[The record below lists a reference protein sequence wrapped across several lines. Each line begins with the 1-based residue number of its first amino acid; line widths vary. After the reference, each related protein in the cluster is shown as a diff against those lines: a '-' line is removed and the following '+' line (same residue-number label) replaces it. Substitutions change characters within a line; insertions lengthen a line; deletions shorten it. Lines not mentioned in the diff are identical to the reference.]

1 MNISKLI
8 QLALEYYRAGNLH
21 QAEQTCRNILKKQSK
36 HFDALHVL
44 GAIYSQLGQHDLA
57 IKYTRKALQYNSNSS
72 EAHYNLGTALQA
84 KGQLD
89 DAITYFQKALQLNP
103 TFVKAYYNLGI
114 ALQAKGQ
121 LDDAITYFQKALQ
134 LNPDF
139 PDAYYNLGTAFQ
151 DKGQFDDAVACY
163 QKALRL
169 NPKLSDAYYNL
180 GIIFQAKDQLDD
192 AVACYQKAI
201 QINPNLPDAYCNV
214 GAALQAKGHLD
225 DAVACYQKAI
235 QINANCID
243 AYINLGNTLQAKG
256 HIDDA
261 IAWFQKSLMLN
272 PYNVTAYYNLGTT
285 LHEQGRQDR
294 ALAAFDIA
302 LFFDPGY
309 IEARWNRCF
318 AHLPIIYPDHLSI
331 QVARTQYHKELLKLR
346 DTISQEL
353 SQDIDTA
360 ARAVGSLQPFYLTY
374 QGLDDRELQHL
385 YGNLVCQIMA
395 SRYPQFA
402 DCPPL
407 PSLSFGESIRV
418 GIVSGFFYYHSNW
431 KIRIKGWVE
440 NLDKKRINLYGYHT
454 GTKKDK
460 ETAIARQGFY
470 RFVEDI
476 YSFEDLCSIIRE
488 DNLHILIYPEIGMF
502 PKTAR
507 LAALRLAPIQCTSW
521 GHPDTSGFP
530 TVDYYLS
537 SDLME
542 PSEADDHYTEKL
554 IRLPNLSVYYTPF
567 DVPSVDVN
575 RNTFGLRP
583 TSTIYLCCQSLFK
596 YLPQYDE
603 IYPHIAHQ
611 VGDCQF
617 LFISHSKSRWVTE
630 QFRSRIN
637 QAFQHFNLNADDY
650 VVFLPFLDFEKYY
663 AMNRLADV
671 YLDSIDWSGCNTT
684 FEALACNLPVVTLP
698 GNLMRGRHS
707 SAILTMIE
715 VTETIATSLDEYV
728 SLAVKLGQ
736 DGEWRQYISDKISKN
751 KHLAYRD
758 RACITALEDFLE
770 GEVKKR
776 ACGI

>member
-8 QLALEYYRAGNLH
+8 QSALEYYRAGNLP
-21 QAEQTCRNILKKQSK
+21 QAEQTCRNILKKQPK
-36 HFDALHVL
+36 NYDALHFL

-57 IKYTRKALQYNSNSS
+57 IKYSLKALQYNSKSS
-72 EAHYNLGTALQA
+72 EAQYNLGTALQA

-89 DAITYFQKALQLNP
+89 DAITSFQKALQLNP
-103 TFVKAYYNLGI
+103 TFVKAQYNLGT

-121 LDDAITYFQKALQ
+121 LDDAITSFQKALQ
-134 LNPDF
+134 LNPDY
-139 PDAYYNLGTAFQ
+139 PDAYYNMGTAFQ
-151 DKGQFDDAVACY
+151 DKGHFDDAVACY

-180 GIIFQAKDQLDD
+180 GIIFQAKDQLND
-192 AVACYQKAI
+192 AIACYQKAI
-201 QINPNLPDAYCNV
+201 QLDPHLPDAYCNM
-214 GAALQAKGHLD
+214 GAALQAKGHFD
-225 DAVACYQKAI
+225 DAVACHQKAI
-235 QINANCID
+235 QLDANCID
-243 AYINLGNTLQAKG
+243 AYINLGNTLQVNG
-256 HIDDA
+256 QIDDA
-261 IAWFQKSLMLN
+261 VSWFQKALTIN

-285 LHEQGRQDR
+285 LHEQGRHDR

-309 IEARWNRCF
+309 VEARWNRCF
-318 AHLPIIYPDHLSI
+318 AHLPIIYPDHASI
-331 QVARTQYHKELLKLR
+331 QGTRIQYHKELLRLR
-346 DTISQEL
+346 DIISQEL
-353 SQDIDTA
+353 LQDIDTA

-374 QGLDDRELQHL
+374 QGLNDRELQQI
-385 YGNLVCQIMA
+385 YGTLVCQIMA

-402 DCPPL
+402 GCPSP
-407 PSLSFGESIRV
+407 PSLSFGEPIRV

-431 KIRIKGWVE
+431 KMRIRGWVE

-454 GTKKDK
+454 GTKKDE
-460 ETAIARQGFY
+460 ETEIARRGCY

-488 DNLHILIYPEIGMF
+488 DNLHVLIYPEIGMF

-530 TVDYYLS
+530 TIDYFLS

-542 PSEADDHYTEKL
+542 PSETDDSYTENL
-554 IRLPNLSVYYTPF
+554 VRLPNLSVYYEPF
-567 DVPSVDVN
+567 DIPSVDVH
-575 RNTFGLRP
+575 RDTFGLRP
-583 TSTIYLCCQSLFK
+583 TSTLYLCCQSLFK

-603 IYPHIAHQ
+603 IYPRIAQQ

-617 LFISHSKSRWVTE
+617 IFISHSKSRWVTE
-630 QFRSRIN
+630 QFRSRII
-637 QAFQHFNLNADDY
+637 QAFHNVNLNADDY
-650 VVFLPFLDFEKYY
+650 IVFLPFLDFAKYY
-663 AMNRLADV
+663 AVNSLADV

-684 FEALACNLPVVTLP
+684 LEALACNLPVVTLL

-707 SAILTMIE
+707 SAILTMMG
-715 VTETIATSLDEYV
+715 VTETIATNLDEYV
-728 SLAVKLGQ
+728 SMAVKLGQ
-736 DGEWRQYISDKISKN
+736 DVDWRHSLSDKIAKN

-758 RACITALEDFLE
+758 RTCITALEDFLE
-770 GEVKKR
+770 REVKKR
-776 ACGI
+776 L